1 MKILPSALFAALA
14 IAGPG
19 ASFAQSDRPQDFDR
33 AELYLSNCAPCHGR
47 TGLGGGPVAA
57 ALKDPV
63 PVLATLAKRHGGA
76 FPAEYV
82 YRIIDGR
89 EMRRAHGTRVM
100 PIWGTQLL
108 LRHKGQGAES
118 STRLLIDALIEHIRT
133 LQIE

>member
-1 MKILPSALFAALA
+1 MRILQLALFAGLSV
-14 IAGPG
+14 AGPHA
-19 ASFAQSDRPQDFDR
+19 ASAQSDSPQDFDR
-33 AELYLSNCAPCHGR
+33 AELYVSNCGPCHGR

-63 PVLATLAKRHGGA
+63 PVLATLAKRHGGV
-76 FPAEYV
+76 FPTDYV
-82 YRIIDGR
+82 YRVVDGR
-89 EMRRAHGTRVM
+89 ETMRAHGTRVM

-118 STRLLIDALIEHIRT
+118 SIRLMIDALIEHIKS